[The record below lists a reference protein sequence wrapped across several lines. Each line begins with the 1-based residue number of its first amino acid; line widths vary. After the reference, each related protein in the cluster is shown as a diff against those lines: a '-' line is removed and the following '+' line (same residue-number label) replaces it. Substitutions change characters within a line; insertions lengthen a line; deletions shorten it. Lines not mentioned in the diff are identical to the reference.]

1 MRRDCSHSTQCC
13 CRPAPSLASSTAPM
27 TLASCGGP
35 CGSATLGVHLGEAS
49 SSCGACAGGLEEASC
64 CDTFHSLGNLAEN
77 RMFSTFTSTSTSNC
91 KATMSRLVHALKLAR
106 APARQRHIAKF
117 VVKQQQQQQQLQCQ
131 RWVSTSSSCYVP
143 TTDDNSSSRRTV
155 ALMPGDGIG
164 PEIAEAVKTML
175 HVSNDAAVATN
186 PG

>member
-1 MRRDCSHSTQCC
+1 
-13 CRPAPSLASSTAPM
+13 
-27 TLASCGGP
+27 
-35 CGSATLGVHLGEAS
+35 
-49 SSCGACAGGLEEASC
+49 
-64 CDTFHSLGNLAEN
+64 
-77 RMFSTFTSTSTSNC
+77 
-91 KATMSRLVHALKLAR
+91 MSRLVHALKLAR
-106 APARQRHIAKF
+106 APARQRHSAKF

-175 HVSNDAAVATN
+175 HVSNDTAAVATN